1 MTQTHIPVLVSE
13 VLEYLAPQPGGVYLD
28 ATIGLGG
35 HAIEI
40 GKRIG
45 KTGILIGLDR
55 DAVALKI
62 AEENLISAEP
72 KVILVNDNFRNLTQ
86 ILTEQ
91 GFPQVNGMLFDLGVS
106 SLQLDDA
113 TRGFSFQ
120 QSGPLDMRMDK
131 RERMT
136 AAEWLNVVTETE
148 LANII
153 WKLGEERY
161 ARRISR
167 IIVQE
172 RELNPIQ
179 TTEQL
184 TEIILT
190 AVSRTPYRRQS
201 KIHPA
206 TRTMQAIRIFLN
218 QELESLDEVLD
229 QFIDCLSVGGRAV
242 FISFHSLEDRKVKLQ
257 MKKLK
262 GECVCGGQ
270 GQLGCSCPRVVR
282 VKVLTRKPVQACESE
297 IANNPRA
304 RSAKLRAVEKIV

>member
-1 MTQTHIPVLVSE
+1 MTQTHIPALVNE
-13 VLEYLAPQPGGVYLD
+13 VLEYLAPQLGGVYLD

-62 AEENLISAEP
+62 AEENLTAIES

-91 GFPQVNGMLFDLGVS
+91 GFSQVNGMLFDLGVS

-131 RERMT
+131 SQGMT
-136 AAEWLNVVTETE
+136 AVEWLNTVSEKDLSKVLWEY
-148 LANII
+148 
-153 WKLGEERY
+153 GEERY
-161 ARRISR
+161 ANRIAR
-167 IIVQE
+167 VIA
-172 RELNPIQ
+172 REQADNPIQ

-184 TEIILT
+184 VNVVLK
-190 AVSRTPYRRQS
+190 AVAGTPYRRQS

-206 TRTMQAIRIFLN
+206 TRTMQAIRIFIN

-229 QFIDCLSVGGRAV
+229 QFINCLSVGGRAV

-270 GQLGCSCPRVVR
+270 GQLGCSCPRAER
-282 VKVLTRKPVQACESE
+282 VKVLTRKPVRPSE
-297 IANNPRA
+297 QEIELNPRA
-304 RSAKLRAVEKIV
+304 RSAKLRAVEKIA